1 MKELKKEREKTRLY
15 VASIYCREVRCD
27 DAFSFSFEEKL
38 STSKRRRNENEIDLF
53 RRGRVKF
60 RNEWNNDTSS
70 FSYSLSPWSSSSLSS
85 SSPPTIVRHVP
96 GDRVQD
102 LMKASKIVKFL
113 HAWTDGWVFKIFW
126 VERWGHPAYHLSISI
141 ISEERNNNAPT
152 CVVDCLP
159 GQVVTG
165 QASRLSFFCEHLFTY
180 GSYQCFQRPNP
191 LFRNHLFRCRF

>member
-1 MKELKKEREKTRLY
+1 MKELKKERERENKTIRSEYLRSRSK
-15 VASIYCREVRCD
+15 VWWCFLILIRRETFD
-27 DAFSFSFEEKL
+27 LETQEKW
-38 STSKRRRNENEIDLF
+38 KRNRSVSE
-53 RRGRVKF
+53 RGRVKF
-60 RNEWNNDTSS
+60 RNEWNNDSSS
-70 FSYSLSPWSSSSLSS
+70 FSPWSSSSLSS
-85 SSPPTIVRHVP
+85 SSPPPIVRHVP

-113 HAWTDGWVFKIFW
+113 HAWTDGWDFKIFW

-165 QASRLSFFCEHLFTY
+165 QASRLSSVNIYLHMGHTSAFRDPTPFFEITSFDVD
-180 GSYQCFQRPNP
+180 SRV
-191 LFRNHLFRCRF
+191 